1 MRIRSILAAVL
12 ATAALQ
18 PTASADVIIFD
29 NSSGTRGGITTTSSQ
44 QLGDEVT
51 AAPGTPRTVTELD
64 LGFTSQNLA
73 ATFNIQAFLYANNG
87 SGGSPGTLLWQSAA
101 MSGVPINSA
110 NLLIPFSVP
119 SVVVPDTFT
128 FAAAITN
135 SSPIVGF
142 VPASGATTGTFDQG
156 WDGSP
161 GSWQALTSPFEFEA
175 RVISAGQPVSTA
187 ASVPEPSTFALLALG
202 AGTLVGCRRW
212 RKRHA
217 A

>member
-18 PTASADVIIFD
+18 ATASADVIIFD
-29 NSSGTRGGITTTSSQ
+29 NSSGSGGGITTTSSP
-44 QLGDEVT
+44 QLGGELT

-64 LGFTSQNLA
+64 LGFTSQNLP
-73 ATFNIQAFLYANNG
+73 ATFDVRAFLYANDG
-87 SGGSPGTLLWQSAA
+87 SGGSPGTLLWQSAV
-101 MSGVPINSA
+101 MSGVHITSA

-142 VPASGATTGTFDQG
+142 VPAKGATTGTFDQAFV
-156 WDGSP
+156 GSP
-161 GSWQALTSPFEFEA
+161 GSWQALPSQFEVEA
-175 RVISAGQPVSTA
+175 RVTSAGQPVGPAQT
-187 ASVPEPSTFALLALG
+187 VPEPSSLALLALG
-202 AGTLVGCRRW
+202 VGALAGWRRW
-212 RKRHA
+212 RKRYTA
-217 A
+217 